1 MSFWK
6 EKQGETQ
13 LKTTPHI
20 NKAFMKSFWK
30 EQQEHYCEPSH
41 MREGSPQVR
50 FHEFL
55 KLIAT
60 RPLLRESG
68 RVAYHQKLVS

>member
-30 EQQEHYCEPSH
+30 EQQEHCCEPSLV
-41 MREGSPQVR
+41 ESSTQVS
-50 FHEFL
+50 FYDFL

-60 RPLLRESG
+60 RLLLRESG